1 MQPIGDSE
9 VLFAYDGDQC
19 GAADKDDSRRRR
31 PPPPRFGEVAIRN
44 IAANCV
50 WDRRLRNL
58 AIGPEQYRLPA
69 KVREVRHLRSAGA
82 LGHDCI
88 TDIIL
93 RMGYY
98 TAMLPTMNFHAVA
111 ARHAGAGKGAA
122 KKTAPVAQ
130 GRFLLILPQ
139 TAAIAAF
146 SVALGR
152 IAADTLAG
160 SGR

>member
-9 VLFAYDGDQC
+9 VPFAYDGDQC
-19 GAADKDDSRRRR
+19 GAADKDGSRRRR
-31 PPPPRFGEVAIRN
+31 PPPPRFGEVATRN

-69 KVREVRHLRSAGA
+69 KVREVRHLRSAGT

-88 TDIIL
+88 TDIIVL
-93 RMGYY
+93 MGYY

-111 ARHAGAGKGAA
+111 PGTLGLGRRRPKN
-122 KKTAPVAQ
+122 APVVE
-130 GRFLLILPQ
+130 
-139 TAAIAAF
+139 
-146 SVALGR
+146 S
-152 IAADTLAG
+152 G
-160 SGR
+160 SS